1 MSLREYI
8 KRHVSNTYKLDILSS
23 MYCLDGQLHLRKKC
37 EIIYRI
43 SSYSF
48 RGNYSFFGFE
58 NPKVKVHKAKGHST

>member
-37 EIIYRI
+37 KIIYLMFYLLYQNGKWEMEI
-43 SSYSF
+43 
-48 RGNYSFFGFE
+48 
-58 NPKVKVHKAKGHST
+58 